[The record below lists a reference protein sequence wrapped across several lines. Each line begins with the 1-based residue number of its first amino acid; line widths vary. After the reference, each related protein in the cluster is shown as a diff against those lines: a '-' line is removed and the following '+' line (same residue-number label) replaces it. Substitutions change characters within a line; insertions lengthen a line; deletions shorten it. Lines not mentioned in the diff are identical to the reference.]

1 MVFHFLG
8 REALMLDPPQRLHVL
23 TNGRHDGDR
32 KKEGLWKCPVIFPIL
47 RHIIIVV
54 IVVRNDELFQSVQI
68 HVDLYTILV
77 NRVGSY

>member
-1 MVFHFLG
+1 M
-8 REALMLDPPQRLHVL
+8 L